1 MTGALAVGA
10 AFIGNLLISAINL
23 IIYNFCEALEL
34 RCYVCKFLCKCF
46 FTDPIGAAA
55 RLFFDF
61 IDMALAGLQALAS
74 VIDTLFNT
82 SLADAVSGWRTN
94 LDSWVTGKFGEGKGG
109 HGAKRMRKTTIL
121 TESTMAMHGTK
132 GSELG
137 DGLAKSINGLTG
149 TEIPNVED
157 YTSMFADMGDNIE
170 GIYDDTGSISD
181 SMEISEEDLKYLR
194 DIAERESIDRYTT
207 ASVKD

>member
-1 MTGALAVGA
+1 MSQRY
-10 AFIGNLLISAINL
+10 SAWNIREIPRKVL
-23 IIYNFCEALEL
+23 
-34 RCYVCKFLCKCF
+34 
-46 FTDPIGAAA
+46 
-55 RLFFDF
+55 
-61 IDMALAGLQALAS
+61 
-74 VIDTLFNT
+74 IDTLFNT

-94 LDSWVTGKFGEGKGG
+94 LDSWVTGKFGEGKVVMEQKNAEDYYFDRINYGD
-109 HGAKRMRKTTIL
+109 AWD
-121 TESTMAMHGTK
+121 K

-194 DIAERESIDRYTT
+194 VI
-207 ASVKD
+207 